1 MASDMSASG
10 LSDNASPVWVMRSAT
25 SDTASRGPSGGP
37 SRSFSSARGT
47 QSKHCPSRTLA
58 THYQLSHGHNS
69 MLPGSAAAS
78 LYSHVHQGGYESD
91 SGVVERKSLCSQ
103 CCQPINKDHPDG
115 MLTYITVLL
124 SPVLLYYY
132 HLYYYIT
139 ILLSPVLLY
148 YCITITCIT
157 ILLSP
162 VLLYYYHLY
171 YYITITCITMLLYY
185 CITILLSPVL
195 LLTSLV
201 VRGSQISLNSTS
213 SKPIFALMYRFT
225 LICYLSVATHFLLFK
240 YILFSFTLQADERNS
255 ADVSIYSV

>member
-139 ILLSPVLLY
+139 I
-148 YCITITCIT
+148 TCIT

-162 VLLYYYHLY
+162 VILYYYH
-171 YYITITCITMLLYY
+171 LYY

-213 SKPIFALMYRFT
+213 SSMYSTVRANNSPFSH
-225 LICYLSVATHFLLFK
+225 LCIDLL
-240 YILFSFTLQADERNS
+240 
-255 ADVSIYSV
+255 